1 MKMIVAAVLAYFAVA
16 TAWALPLANREA
28 LQGPTTFYVSPTGSD
43 TTGDGLTPGTAW
55 LTPRHAVF
63 EVQRKY
69 DFNCF
74 QPTVKLAAGTYNG
87 TSIEYY
93 GPAVGCQVTGGG
105 PLILSGD
112 CAAGAGAV
120 VLNGSQGINLVSM
133 DGNAAILVV
142 CMTLNAPGA
151 SALYATNG
159 AIIEAGSIIF
169 GAASTHAM
177 ADADGSVFMT
187 GSYTI
192 AGNAVYHGH
201 ANMGG
206 TLVVLSG
213 VNVTINPGL
222 SISQQFIFAS
232 NGGKAVVPI
241 PGVSFIGTITGQR
254 CFASI
259 LGLVNS
265 SGSANSLPG
274 TIACGSNYGG
284 QVY

>member
-1 MKMIVAAVLAYFAVA
+1 MRFITAFLFALLLAAAS
-16 TAWALPLANREA
+16 AWALPLANREA

-43 TTGDGLTPGTAW
+43 TTGDGLTLATAW
-55 LTPRHAVF
+55 RTPRFAVF

-74 QPTVKLAAGTYNG
+74 QPTIKLAAGTY
-87 TSIEYY
+87 SAVSVEYY
-93 GPAVGCQVTGGG
+93 GPAVGCQVSGGG
-105 PLILSGD
+105 PLILTGD

-120 VLNGSQGINLVSM
+120 VLNGTSGVNVVSM
-133 DGNAAILVV
+133 DGNASIVV
-142 CMTLNAPGA
+142 TCLTLNAPGA
-151 SALYATNG
+151 AALYATNG
-159 AIIEAGSIIF
+159 AIIEAGSVIF

-177 ADADGSVFMT
+177 ADADGSVFLT

-222 SISQQFIFAS
+222 NISQ
-232 NGGKAVVPI
+232 
-241 PGVSFIGTITGQR
+241 
-254 CFASI
+254 
-259 LGLVNS
+259 
-265 SGSANSLPG
+265 
-274 TIACGSNYGG
+274 
-284 QVY
+284 